1 LIKLPRQLSPK
12 TGVKSSIRYFY
23 QDSEKIDFALFKSL
37 MILARKGQTN
47 QNKSTMSFESDKRF
61 NDFKHFPRGLRRSG
75 EFTVAEADSLEKYGT
90 SMLAIYQGNL
100 APRDEVETAF
110 AEQLKAGE
118 PGSNPHAK
126 VWFKYLKVIG
136 PKRVHRL
143 CTVAGG
149 ASDEAASSFGGSG
162 GMGGGDESLD

>member
-1 LIKLPRQLSPK
+1 
-12 TGVKSSIRYFY
+12 
-23 QDSEKIDFALFKSL
+23 
-37 MILARKGQTN
+37 
-47 QNKSTMSFESDKRF
+47 MSFESDKRF

-90 SMLAIYQGNL
+90 VMLALYQGNL
-100 APRDEVETAF
+100 APRDDVESAF
-110 AEQLKAGE
+110 IEQVKSGAA
-118 PGSNPHAK
+118 GSNPHAK

-149 ASDEAASSFGGSG
+149 ANEDAGGSFE
-162 GMGGGDESLD
+162 GGGGGSDESLD

>member
-1 LIKLPRQLSPK
+1 
-12 TGVKSSIRYFY
+12 
-23 QDSEKIDFALFKSL
+23 
-37 MILARKGQTN
+37 
-47 QNKSTMSFESDKRF
+47 MSFESDKRF

-90 SMLAIYQGNL
+90 VMLALYQGNL
-100 APRDEVETAF
+100 APRDEVESAF
-110 AEQLKAGE
+110 IEQVKSGAA
-118 PGSNPHAK
+118 GSNPHAK

-149 ASDEAASSFGGSG
+149 ANEDLGGGFEGGSG
-162 GMGGGDESLD
+162 GGGGGSDESLD

>member
-1 LIKLPRQLSPK
+1 
-12 TGVKSSIRYFY
+12 
-23 QDSEKIDFALFKSL
+23 

-90 SMLAIYQGNL
+90 VMLALYQGNQ
-100 APRDEVETAF
+100 APRDEVESAF
-110 AEQLKAGE
+110 IEQVKSGAA
-118 PGSNPHAK
+118 GSNPHAK

-149 ASDEAASSFGGSG
+149 ANEDMGGSFESS
-162 GMGGGDESLD
+162 GGGGGGSDESLD

>member
-1 LIKLPRQLSPK
+1 
-12 TGVKSSIRYFY
+12 
-23 QDSEKIDFALFKSL
+23 
-37 MILARKGQTN
+37 
-47 QNKSTMSFESDKRF
+47 MSFESDKRF

-90 SMLAIYQGNL
+90 AMLALYQGTQIARDDAEAAFVEQVKSGSAGTNL
-100 APRDEVETAF
+100 
-110 AEQLKAGE
+110 
-118 PGSNPHAK
+118 HAK

-149 ASDEAASSFGGSG
+149 ANEESSGGASFEVGSG
-162 GMGGGDESLD
+162 GGRSSDESMD

>member
-1 LIKLPRQLSPK
+1 MKEI
-12 TGVKSSIRYFY
+12 Y
-23 QDSEKIDFALFKSL
+23 QYSEKIDFALCDGL

-47 QNKSTMSFESDKRF
+47 QKKSTMSFESDKRF

-90 SMLAIYQGNL
+90 AMLSLYQGTL
-100 APRDEVETAF
+100 APRDDVEAAF
-110 AEQLKAGE
+110 IEQVKSGAAGA
-118 PGSNPHAK
+118 NPHAK

-143 CTVAGG
+143 CTVVGG
-149 ASDEAASSFGGSG
+149 ASEESSGGGSFDVGGGSG
-162 GMGGGDESLD
+162 GGSDESID

>member
-1 LIKLPRQLSPK
+1 
-12 TGVKSSIRYFY
+12 
-23 QDSEKIDFALFKSL
+23 
-37 MILARKGQTN
+37 
-47 QNKSTMSFESDKRF
+47 MSFESDKRF

-90 SMLAIYQGNL
+90 AMLALYQGNL
-100 APRDEVETAF
+100 APRDDVESAFIEQVKSGTA
-110 AEQLKAGE
+110 
-118 PGSNPHAK
+118 GSNPHAK

-149 ASDEAASSFGGSG
+149 ANEETGGGGFEGGSG
-162 GMGGGDESLD
+162 GGSDESID

>member
-1 LIKLPRQLSPK
+1 
-12 TGVKSSIRYFY
+12 
-23 QDSEKIDFALFKSL
+23 

-90 SMLAIYQGNL
+90 VMLALYQGNQ

-110 AEQLKAGE
+110 IEQVKSGAA
-118 PGSNPHAK
+118 GSNPHAK

-149 ASDEAASSFGGSG
+149 ANEDMGGSFESS
-162 GMGGGDESLD
+162 GGGGGGSDESLD

>member
-1 LIKLPRQLSPK
+1 
-12 TGVKSSIRYFY
+12 
-23 QDSEKIDFALFKSL
+23 
-37 MILARKGQTN
+37 
-47 QNKSTMSFESDKRF
+47 MSFESDKRF

-90 SMLAIYQGNL
+90 VMLALYQGNL
-100 APRDEVETAF
+100 APRDDVESAF
-110 AEQLKAGE
+110 IEQVKSGE
-118 PGSNPHAK
+118 AGSNPHAK

-149 ASDEAASSFGGSG
+149 ANEDAGGSFE
-162 GMGGGDESLD
+162 GGGGGGSDESLD

>member
-1 LIKLPRQLSPK
+1 
-12 TGVKSSIRYFY
+12 
-23 QDSEKIDFALFKSL
+23 
-37 MILARKGQTN
+37 
-47 QNKSTMSFESDKRF
+47 MSFESDKRF

-90 SMLAIYQGNL
+90 VMLALYQGNL
-100 APRDEVETAF
+100 APRDDVETAF
-110 AEQLKAGE
+110 IEQVKSGAA
-118 PGSNPHAK
+118 GSNPHAK

-149 ASDEAASSFGGSG
+149 ANEDTGGSFE
-162 GMGGGDESLD
+162 GGGGGGSDESLD

>member
-1 LIKLPRQLSPK
+1 
-12 TGVKSSIRYFY
+12 
-23 QDSEKIDFALFKSL
+23 
-37 MILARKGQTN
+37 
-47 QNKSTMSFESDKRF
+47 MSFESDKRF

-90 SMLAIYQGNL
+90 AMLALYQGTQT
-100 APRDEVETAF
+100 PRDDVESAF
-110 AEQLKAGE
+110 VEQVKSGAAGA
-118 PGSNPHAK
+118 NPHAK

-149 ASDEAASSFGGSG
+149 ANEEASGGGFEGGSG
-162 GMGGGDESLD
+162 SDESID

>member
-1 LIKLPRQLSPK
+1 
-12 TGVKSSIRYFY
+12 
-23 QDSEKIDFALFKSL
+23 

-90 SMLAIYQGNL
+90 VMLALYQGNQ

-110 AEQLKAGE
+110 IEQVKSGAA
-118 PGSNPHAK
+118 GSNPHAK
-126 VWFKYLKVIG
+126 VWFKDLKVIG

-149 ASDEAASSFGGSG
+149 ANEDMGGSFESS
-162 GMGGGDESLD
+162 GGGGGGSDESLD

>member
-1 LIKLPRQLSPK
+1 
-12 TGVKSSIRYFY
+12 
-23 QDSEKIDFALFKSL
+23 
-37 MILARKGQTN
+37 
-47 QNKSTMSFESDKRF
+47 MSFESDKRF

-90 SMLAIYQGNL
+90 VMLALYQGNL
-100 APRDEVETAF
+100 APRDEVESAFIEQVKSGTA
-110 AEQLKAGE
+110 
-118 PGSNPHAK
+118 GSNPHAK

-149 ASDEAASSFGGSG
+149 ANEDMGGSFESSA
-162 GMGGGDESLD
+162 GGGGGSDESLD

>member
-1 LIKLPRQLSPK
+1 
-12 TGVKSSIRYFY
+12 
-23 QDSEKIDFALFKSL
+23 

-90 SMLAIYQGNL
+90 AMLAIYQGNL

-118 PGSNPHAK
+118 AGSNPHAK

-149 ASDEAASSFGGSG
+149 ASDDAGGSFDSG
-162 GMGGGDESLD
+162 GGSAGGGDESLD

>member
-1 LIKLPRQLSPK
+1 
-12 TGVKSSIRYFY
+12 
-23 QDSEKIDFALFKSL
+23 

-90 SMLAIYQGNL
+90 VMLALYQGNQ
-100 APRDEVETAF
+100 APRDDVESAF
-110 AEQLKAGE
+110 IEQVKSGAAGT
-118 PGSNPHAK
+118 NPHAK

-136 PKRVHRL
+136 PRRVHRL
-143 CTVAGG
+143 CAAGG
-149 ASDEAASSFGGSG
+149 NATDDGAYESV
-162 GMGGGDESLD
+162 DESID

>member
-1 LIKLPRQLSPK
+1 
-12 TGVKSSIRYFY
+12 
-23 QDSEKIDFALFKSL
+23 

-47 QNKSTMSFESDKRF
+47 QNKSIMSFESDKRF
-61 NDFKHFPRGLRRSG
+61 NDFKHFPRCLRRSG

-90 SMLAIYQGNL
+90 VMLALYQGNL
-100 APRDEVETAF
+100 APRDDVESAF
-110 AEQLKAGE
+110 IEQVKSGAAGN
-118 PGSNPHAK
+118 NPHAK

-149 ASDEAASSFGGSG
+149 ANEDAGGSFE
-162 GMGGGDESLD
+162 GGGGGSDESLD

>member
-1 LIKLPRQLSPK
+1 
-12 TGVKSSIRYFY
+12 
-23 QDSEKIDFALFKSL
+23 

-90 SMLAIYQGNL
+90 VMLALYQGNL
-100 APRDEVETAF
+100 APRDEVESAF
-110 AEQLKAGE
+110 IEQVKSGAA
-118 PGSNPHAK
+118 GSNPHAK

-149 ASDEAASSFGGSG
+149 ANEDMGGSFESS
-162 GMGGGDESLD
+162 GGGGGGSDESLD